1 MLSQLINVRRVA
13 IVPDFINLFISRR
26 LVVSVARSQTHAES
40 NRMPDNSLTTLIN
53 ALPTP
58 VMVIGPDDRVRCV
71 NPPLVAVLGPDLLG
85 KHYITALRQ
94 PTMLDAIVLARQT
107 AEPVVALYLG
117 RDGPRDTT
125 YRVTVAPA
133 GRDIVLSFED
143 RSAAED
149 AGQMRRDFVA
159 NVSHEL
165 RTPLTALL
173 GFIETLGGAARN
185 DAAARD
191 RFLGIMAH
199 EANRM
204 TRLVDDLLSLSRVE
218 EDERVRPRGNV
229 DIGDLL
235 ASVIKGLE
243 PQAKDAGVTV
253 ALARPDTS
261 EMVPGDEGQLVQV
274 FTNLVENAIKYGA
287 SGGEVTVT
295 LSARQMYQRLR
306 AEGVQITITD
316 RGEGIAAHHIP
327 RLTER
332 FYRVDS
338 HRSRAVGGTGLG
350 LAIVKH
356 IVNRHRGRF
365 VVESELGKGT
375 SVSVFLPAG

>member
-1 MLSQLINVRRVA
+1 MSDNSVAA
-13 IVPDFINLFISRR
+13 IVNAVPLPVA
-26 LVVSVARSQTHAES
+26 VV
-40 NRMPDNSLTTLIN
+40 
-53 ALPTP
+53 
-58 VMVIGPDDRVRCV
+58 GPDDRLRCV
-71 NPPLVAVLGPDLLG
+71 NRPLAAMLGPDLAG

-94 PTMLDAIVLARQT
+94 PAVLDAIVQARAQK
-107 AEPVVALYLG
+107 EPVIAMYLG

-125 YRVTVAPA
+125 YRVTVAQA
-133 GRDIVLSFED
+133 AENIVLTFED

-185 DAAARD
+185 DPAARD
-191 RFLGIMAH
+191 RFLQIMSR

-218 EDERVRPRGNV
+218 EDERVRPREHV
-229 DIGDLL
+229 VLGDLL
-235 ASVIKGLE
+235 SAVIKGLE
-243 PQAKDAGVTV
+243 PQASAAGVTV
-253 ALARPDTS
+253 SLKLPDAPET
-261 EMVPGDEGQLVQV
+261 VPGDEGQLMQV
-274 FTNLVENAIKYGA
+274 FTNLIENAIKYGA
-287 SGGEVTVT
+287 SGGQVDVALIARQVYPRLRGEGVEITVT
-295 LSARQMYQRLR
+295 DQ
-306 AEGVQITITD
+306 
-316 RGEGIAAHHIP
+316 GEGIAAHHIP

-332 FYRVDS
+332 FYRVDN

-365 VVESELGKGT
+365 SVESELGQGT
-375 SVSVFLPAG
+375 TIRVLLPTC